1 MEEEKEVLTER
12 VINAVKN
19 RKASELREIFE
30 TVPNIDIA
38 ECLDEVDDAAVFLYI
53 FRTVSSEYTS
63 DFFSELTSDQQELI
77 INAFTDKQLIELLE
91 NSFADDIV
99 DTLEE
104 MPANVVNRVLKACP
118 ADLRKDVNNLLN
130 YKENTAGSVMTTEY
144 LDMKDTLTVKE
155 ALKIIRTR
163 GKDAETVYTIFVRD
177 NKRNLMGTINL
188 DDLIFADEDEVL
200 SEIMD
205 RDFVTCNVN
214 DDQEEVAN
222 MFKRYDLNAMAVVN
236 NENKIIGIITIDDVV
251 DIIVEEA
258 TEDIA
263 HLNQISNMDEPYL
276 KTPVH
281 KLVMKCVPWIIILII
296 LQMFSTLIISRFEAA
311 IASLTLLSFF
321 MSLVTDAGGNAGGQ
335 TTTLI
340 VRSISLDEF
349 DKGDFKRVLW
359 KELRVALCIAGIVGL
374 FAFGWIFFE
383 TSVGIANVKESI
395 AGVQEAHPEWNMS
408 ELSVKLVVSGL
419 IAATLFVAMIVSRMV
434 ACMLPFLAK
443 KIKLDPAVVCG
454 PFTTTLVDVITLL
467 TYFLLWTFA
476 FGPMLG
482 L

>member
-1 MEEEKEVLTER
+1 MEEIVEELLTDR
-12 VINAVKN
+12 ILTAVKN
-19 RKASELREIFE
+19 RNAKELKEIFE
-30 TVPNIDIA
+30 VTPNIDIA
-38 ECLDEVDDAAVFLYI
+38 EALDEVKDAAVFLYI
-53 FRTVSSEYTS
+53 FRTVNSEYTS
-63 DFFSELTSDQQELI
+63 DFFTELTNEQQEMI
-77 INAFTDKQLIELLE
+77 INAFTDKQLIELLD

-104 MPANVVNRVLKACP
+104 MPANVVARVLKACP

-130 YKENTAGSVMTTEY
+130 YKDNTAGSVMTTEY

-155 ALKIIRTR
+155 ALKIIRQR
-163 GKDAETVYTIFVRD
+163 GKDAETVYTVFVRD
-177 NKRNLMGTINL
+177 SKRNLMGTINL
-188 DDLIFADEDEVL
+188 DDLIFAKDDEVL
-200 SEIMD
+200 SDVMD

-276 KTPVH
+276 KTPVI
-281 KLVMKCVPWIIILII
+281 KLVLKCVPWIVVLMV
-296 LQMFSTLIISRFEAA
+296 LQVFSTLVLSKFQNAMQVFA
-311 IASLTLLSFF
+311 ILPVLVPLL
-321 MSLVTDAGGNAGGQ
+321 TDAGGNAGGQ

-349 DKGDFKRVLW
+349 GRGDFKRAVW
-359 KELRVALCIAGIVGL
+359 KEFRVALCIAVIISV
-374 FAFGWIFFE
+374 FAFGLLMLE
-383 TSVGIANVKESI
+383 MVVGIADVTIPAEKL
-395 AGVQEAHPEWNMS
+395 GVSKISAM
-408 ELSVKLVVSGL
+408 LVTASLV
-419 IAATLFVAMIVSRMV
+419 ACTLFVTMLVARLV
-434 ACMLPFLAK
+434 ACMFPFLAK
-443 KIKLDPAVVCG
+443 KLKLDPAVVCG
-454 PFTTTLVDVITLL
+454 PFNTTIVDVISLL
-467 TYFLLWTFA
+467 VYFFLWTFV
-476 FGPMLG
+476 FSKFLG